1 MNLVLRKRQF
11 SSSWSGAMEVI
22 SKILIETAHWPNQLS
37 KCNRQFECLSF
48 FRRPVVQIAARSVP
62 CLPPSQSVVRSAVPC
77 LHFRQQR
84 SSSSSATVQLPS
96 LSPFSLSL
104 LLNVLIV
111 FFKRLSLAA
120 KEIFVFLRLPPP
132 SFADSVSQRPAAAA
146 TRRSQTWSCRAS
158 G

>member
-22 SKILIETAHWPNQLS
+22 SKILIKTAHWPNPLS
-37 KCNRQFECLSF
+37 KCDRPFECLSF
-48 FRRPVVQIAARSVP
+48 FRPVVQIAARSVP
-62 CLPPSQSVVRSAVPC
+62 CLPRLNRSFD
-77 LHFRQQR
+77 LR
-84 SSSSSATVQLPS
+84 SLASTLGNNDPPPPPRSNCP
-96 LSPFSLSL
+96 LSPFSLSLL

>member
-22 SKILIETAHWPNQLS
+22 SKILIETAHWPNPLS
-37 KCNRQFECLSF
+37 KCNRPFECLSF
-48 FRRPVVQIAARSVP
+48 FRPVVQIAARSVP
-62 CLPPSQSVVRSAVPC
+62 CLPRLNRSFD
-77 LHFRQQR
+77 LR
-84 SSSSSATVQLPS
+84 SLASTLGNNDPPPPPPRSNCP